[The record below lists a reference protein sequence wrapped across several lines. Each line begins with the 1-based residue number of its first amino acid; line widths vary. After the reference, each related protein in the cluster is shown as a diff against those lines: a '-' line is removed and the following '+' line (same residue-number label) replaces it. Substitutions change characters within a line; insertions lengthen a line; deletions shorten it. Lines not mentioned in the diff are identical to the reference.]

1 MGIVIWTGVVL
12 GSVYALVATGFT
24 LTSVPTGI
32 FNFAQG
38 ALVVGG
44 SFLAYQWT
52 TVFGL
57 PFGAGLALSAVLGA
71 VGGILCELLAVR
83 PLFWGRSAFASATIV
98 TLVGMSTALTGI
110 YGIKWDYQPL
120 AVSFPGPAV
129 AIRVGD
135 LAISP
140 AQVVLV
146 LGAIVS
152 PFMFH
157 TWFVKSRHGQACL
170 AVAEDRTAATLR
182 GINVDLMSIGAFAAA
197 GLFGAVVGAV
207 TGPITYA
214 IPTLGA
220 TLALGGFVAQALG
233 GEGSFIGGLIGG
245 ILVGLASSFSTR
257 YLGGNWGDIGVLALL
272 MVTLAVKPKGFGGT
286 AEVRSV

>member
-1 MGIVIWTGVVL
+1 MGVVIWGGVML
-12 GSVYALVATGFT
+12 GAVYALVATGFT

-38 ALVVGG
+38 AIVVGG
-44 SFLAYQWT
+44 SFLSYQWAHAL
-52 TVFGL
+52 GL
-57 PFGAGLALSAVLGA
+57 PFGVGLLLSAAFGA
-71 VGGILCELLAVR
+71 IGGVLCEVLAVR
-83 PLFWGRSAFASATIV
+83 PLFWGRGAFGSASIV

-120 AVSFPGPAV
+120 SVSFPGPAV
-129 AIRVGD
+129 AFTVGG
-135 LAISP
+135 LAIAP
-140 AQVVLV
+140 AQIVLV
-146 LGAIVS
+146 ALAIVA
-152 PFMFH
+152 PIAFH
-157 TWFVKSRHGQACL
+157 LWFARSRHGQACL

-182 GINVDLMSIGAFAAA
+182 GINVDLMSIGAFAVA
-197 GLFGAVVGAV
+197 GLFGAVAGEV

-233 GEGSFIGGLIGG
+233 GEGSFIGGLVGG
-245 ILVGLASSFSTR
+245 IMVGLASSFSTR
-257 YLGGNWGDIGVLALL
+257 YLGGNWGDIGILALL
-272 MVTLAVKPKGFGGT
+272 MVTLAVRPAGLGGM